1 MTQWLWLMAAAPLLA
16 AAMLV
21 DSLPFVR
28 AAALGAGVL
37 LAWWGVWQAL
47 RRGREEES
55 VARMRQDF
63 KQAKEELHQQ
73 KLNNSDL
80 MRLREKTEEQRRNA
94 EVQAEQKQQTI
105 NSLPAALILAE
116 TDGRISYANS
126 MVEKMT
132 GWRPGDLSGKNWNE
146 VFNQP
151 GPSAAPRERD
161 LQGEGGR
168 DDDEDYIKARDG
180 SEVLI
185 SSHYWR
191 LPKQDRLGWLFVTRS
206 QAVDYDK
213 LRDEFVTN
221 ISHELRTP
229 LTVIKGYAEILHEDA
244 VAGQHQ
250 NAELLK
256 IIVDEGER
264 LNTILDGIINYRQ
277 ASMGQIG
284 LRHESVD
291 LVKLLNSVAGD
302 MEPSARNKG
311 VRLERKIPE
320 SLSPCKGDF
329 TALRFA
335 FSHLMDN
342 AIKFTP
348 EGGTVTIETGGWR
361 LEDAL
366 WKLEVHVSDT
376 GIGIEAKD
384 IPHIFDRFYRT
395 DQKVH
400 TRQGTGIGL
409 SVVKEIIETHN
420 GTITVESSPGK
431 GSRFTVRLPMTD

>member
-1 MTQWLWLMAAAPLLA
+1 MNQWLWLLAAVPLLA

-21 DSLPFVR
+21 DNLAFVR
-28 AAALGAGVL
+28 GAALAAGGL
-37 LAWWGVWQAL
+37 LAWWGVWQML
-47 RRGREEES
+47 RRGRDEES
-55 VARMRQDF
+55 VERLRQDF
-63 KQAKEELHQQ
+63 KQTKEELHQQ
-73 KLNNSDL
+73 RLNNLDL
-80 MRLREKTEEQRRNA
+80 MRLKDKSEEQRKNSDSLN
-94 EVQAEQKQQTI
+94 EQRQQMI
-105 NSLPAALILAE
+105 GSLPASLILAE
-116 TDGRISYANS
+116 PDGRIAFANA
-126 MVEKMT
+126 MVERMT
-132 GWRPGDLSGKNWNE
+132 GWKPGDLAGKNWNA

-151 GPSAAPRERD
+151 GPAVQPREKA
-161 LQGEGGR
+161 LEGG
-168 DDDEDYIKARDG
+168 DAIDNEQDYIVSQDG
-180 SEVLI
+180 REVLV

-191 LPKQDRLGWLFVTRS
+191 LAKLNRLGWLFTARS
-206 QAVDYDK
+206 QAGDYDK
-213 LRDEFVTN
+213 LKDEFVTN

-244 VAGQHQ
+244 VANHQQ

-302 MEPSARNKG
+302 MEPLARNKG
-311 VRLERKIPE
+311 VALVRKVPE

-329 TALRFA
+329 TALRFT
-335 FSHLMDN
+335 FSHLLDN

-366 WKLEVHVSDT
+366 WKLEVHVADT
-376 GIGIEAKD
+376 GIGIDVKD

-409 SVVKEIIETHN
+409 SVVKEIIETHS
-420 GTITVESSPGK
+420 GTISVESAPGK

>member
-1 MTQWLWLMAAAPLLA
+1 MAQWLWLLAAAPLLA

-21 DSLPFVR
+21 DSLLFVR
-28 AAALGAGVL
+28 VASLIATAI
-37 LAWWGVWQAL
+37 LAVWGVWEAKRL
-47 RRGREEES
+47 RRDRESGE
-55 VARMRQDF
+55 RMRQDL
-63 KQAKEELHQQ
+63 KQVKEELHQQ
-73 KLNNSDL
+73 KLNNIDL
-80 MRLREKTEEQRRNA
+80 MRIKEKSEEQRKLLEA
-94 EVQAEQKQQTI
+94 QSEQKQQII
-105 NSLPAALILAE
+105 NGLPAALILAE
-116 TDGRISYANS
+116 PDGRIAYANA
-126 MVEKMT
+126 MVEKLT
-132 GWRPGDLSGKNWNE
+132 GWRAGDLVGKSWND
-146 VFNQP
+146 VFNPP
-151 GPSAAPRERD
+151 GPSALPREKALEVSEISD
-161 LQGEGGR
+161 NDQ
-168 DDDEDYIKARDG
+168 DIIKAHDG
-180 SEVLI
+180 SQVLV

-191 LPKQDRLGWLFVTRS
+191 LGRLNRLGWLFATRQ

-229 LTVIKGYAEILHEDA
+229 LTVIKGYAEILYEEA
-244 VAGQHQ
+244 AAGQQ
-250 NAELLK
+250 QSAELLK

-264 LNTILDGIINYRQ
+264 LSAILDGIINYRQ

-284 LRHESVD
+284 LRHENVD
-291 LVKLLNSVAGD
+291 LVKLLNSVASD
-302 MEPSARNKG
+302 MEPAARNKG
-311 VRLERKIPE
+311 VRLERKVPE

-335 FSHLMDN
+335 FSHLLDN

-376 GIGIEAKD
+376 GIGIDPKD

-409 SVVKEIIETHN
+409 SVVKEIIETHS
-420 GTITVESSPGK
+420 GTISVESAPGK

>member
-1 MTQWLWLMAAAPLLA
+1 MAQWLWLLAAVPLLA

-21 DSLPFVR
+21 DSLSIVR
-28 AAALGAGVL
+28 ATALTAAAL
-37 LAWWGVWQAL
+37 LAWWGVRQAQ
-47 RRGREEES
+47 RRGRDQES
-55 VARMRQDF
+55 VERMRQDF
-63 KQAKEELHQQ
+63 KQSKEELHQQ
-73 KLNNSDL
+73 KLNNMDL
-80 MRLREKTEEQRRNA
+80 MRLKDKSEEQRKLA
-94 EVQAEQKQQTI
+94 EGQAEQKQQI
-105 NSLPAALILAE
+105 LNGLPVALILAE
-116 TDGRISYANS
+116 PDGRIAYSNA
-126 MVEKMT
+126 MVEKLT
-132 GWRPGDLSGKNWNE
+132 GWKPGDLAGRNWNE
-146 VFNQP
+146 TFNPP
-151 GPSAAPRERD
+151 GPSAQAREKA
-161 LQGEGGR
+161 LEGSESG
-168 DDDEDYIKARDG
+168 DDEEDCIKARDG
-180 SEVLI
+180 SEVLV

-191 LPKQDRLGWLFVTRS
+191 LAKQNRLGWLFAARG

-213 LRDEFVTN
+213 LKDEFVTN

-244 VAGQHQ
+244 VAGQQQ

-264 LNTILDGIINYRQ
+264 LSAILDGIINYRR

-284 LRHESVD
+284 LRHENVD
-291 LVKLLNSVAGD
+291 LVKLLNSVASD
-302 MEPSARNKG
+302 MEPLAKGKG
-311 VRLERKIPE
+311 VELERKVPE

-335 FSHLMDN
+335 FSHLLDN

-366 WKLEVHVSDT
+366 WKLEVHVTDT
-376 GIGIEAKD
+376 GIGIDAKD
-384 IPHIFDRFYRT
+384 IPRIFDRFYRT

-409 SVVKEIIETHN
+409 SVVKEIIETHS
-420 GTITVESSPGK
+420 GTISVESIPGK

>member
-1 MTQWLWLMAAAPLLA
+1 MIQWLWLLAALPLLT

-21 DSLPFVR
+21 DNLLFVR
-28 AAALGAGVL
+28 ASALAAGAL
-37 LAWWGVWQAL
+37 LAGWGIWQVR
-47 RRGREEES
+47 RRGRDQES
-55 VARMRQDF
+55 FDRTKQDL
-63 KQAKEELHQQ
+63 KQAREDLHQQ
-73 KLNNSDL
+73 KLNNLDL
-80 MRLREKTEEQRRNA
+80 MRIKDKAEEQRKQI
-94 EVQAEQKQQTI
+94 ETLAEQKQQII
-105 NSLPAALILAE
+105 NGLPAALILAE
-116 TDGRISYANS
+116 PDGRIAYANA
-126 MVEKMT
+126 MVEKLT
-132 GWRPGDLSGKNWNE
+132 GWKPGDLAGRNWNE
-146 VFNQP
+146 AFNPP
-151 GPSAAPRERD
+151 GPSAQPREKT
-161 LQGEGGR
+161 LEGEESGHNEQ
-168 DDDEDYIKARDG
+168 DCIKAKDG
-180 SEVLI
+180 SEVLV

-191 LPKQDRLGWLFVTRS
+191 LGKQNRLGWLFVTRS
-206 QAVDYDK
+206 QAVDFDK
-213 LRDEFVTN
+213 LKDEFVTN

-244 VAGQHQ
+244 VAGQQQ

-256 IIVDEGER
+256 IIVEEGER
-264 LNTILDGIINYRQ
+264 LSAILDGIINYRQ

-284 LRHESVD
+284 LKHENVD
-291 LVKLLNSVAGD
+291 LVRLLNSVAAD
-302 MEPSARNKG
+302 MEPMARGKG
-311 VRLERKIPE
+311 LTLVKKIPD

-335 FSHLMDN
+335 FSHLVDN

-366 WKLEVHVSDT
+366 WKLEVHISDT

-409 SVVKEIIETHN
+409 SVVKEIIETHS
-420 GTITVESSPGK
+420 GTISVESVPGQ

>member
-1 MTQWLWLMAAAPLLA
+1 MVQWLWLLAAAPLLA

-21 DSLPFVR
+21 DSLTFVR
-28 AAALGAGVL
+28 AAALSAWAL
-37 LAWWGVWQAL
+37 LAGWGMWQMH
-47 RRGREEES
+47 RRGRDQES
-55 VARMRQDF
+55 FERTKQDL
-63 KQAKEELHQQ
+63 KQAREELHQQ
-73 KLNNSDL
+73 KLNNLDL
-80 MRLREKTEEQRRNA
+80 MRLKEKIEEQRKLL
-94 EVQAEQKQQTI
+94 EVQAEQRQQI
-105 NSLPAALILAE
+105 LNGLPAALILAE
-116 TDGRISYANS
+116 PDGRIAYANA
-126 MVEKMT
+126 MVEKLT
-132 GWRPGDLSGKNWNE
+132 GWKAGDLAGRDWNQT
-146 VFNQP
+146 FNPP
-151 GPSAAPRERD
+151 GPSAVPREKA
-161 LQGEGGR
+161 LEGAEVS
-168 DDDEDYIKARDG
+168 DNEQDTVKARDG
-180 SEVLI
+180 GEVLV

-191 LPKQDRLGWLFVTRS
+191 LSRLNRLGWLFAARK

-213 LRDEFVTN
+213 LKDEFVTN

-229 LTVIKGYAEILHEDA
+229 LTVIKGYAEILYEDA
-244 VAGQHQ
+244 AASQQQ

-264 LNTILDGIINYRQ
+264 LSTILDGIINYRQ

-284 LRHESVD
+284 LRHENVD
-291 LVKLLNSVAGD
+291 LVRLLNSVAGD
-302 MEPSARNKG
+302 MEPMAKAKG
-311 VRLERKIPE
+311 VRLERKVPE

-335 FSHLMDN
+335 FSHLLDN

-366 WKLEVHVSDT
+366 WKLEVHVTDT
-376 GIGIEAKD
+376 GIGIDPKD

-409 SVVKEIIETHN
+409 SVVKEIVETHS
-420 GTITVESSPGK
+420 GTISVESAPGK

>member
-1 MTQWLWLMAAAPLLA
+1 MIQWLWLLAALPLLA

-21 DSLPFVR
+21 DSLTVVR
-28 AAALGAGVL
+28 AAALASGAL
-37 LAWWGVWQAL
+37 LACWGLWQMR
-47 RRGREEES
+47 RRGRDQE
-55 VARMRQDF
+55 AFDRTRQDL
-63 KQAKEELHQQ
+63 KQAREELHQQ
-73 KLNNSDL
+73 KLNNLDL
-80 MRLREKTEEQRRNA
+80 MRIKDKSEEQRKLL
-94 EVQAEQKQQTI
+94 EVQAEQRQQI
-105 NSLPAALILAE
+105 LNGLPAALILAE
-116 TDGRISYANS
+116 PDGRIVYANA
-126 MVEKMT
+126 MVEKLT
-132 GWRPGDLSGKNWNE
+132 GWKAGDLSGRDWNQT
-146 VFNQP
+146 FNPP
-151 GPSAAPRERD
+151 GPSAVPREKS
-161 LQGEGGR
+161 LEGAEVS
-168 DDDEDYIKARDG
+168 DNEQDTIKSRDG
-180 SEVLI
+180 AEVLV

-191 LPKQDRLGWLFVTRS
+191 LSRLNRLGWLFVARK

-213 LRDEFVTN
+213 LKDEFVTN

-229 LTVIKGYAEILHEDA
+229 LTVIKGYAEILYEDA
-244 VAGQHQ
+244 AASQQQ

-264 LNTILDGIINYRQ
+264 LSTILDGIINYRQ

-284 LRHESVD
+284 LRHENVD
-291 LVKLLNSVAGD
+291 LVRLLSSVAGD
-302 MEPSARNKG
+302 MEPSARSKG
-311 VRLERKIPE
+311 VKLERKIPE

-335 FSHLMDN
+335 FSHLLDN

-366 WKLEVHVSDT
+366 WKLEVHVTDT
-376 GIGIEAKD
+376 GIGIDPKD
-384 IPHIFDRFYRT
+384 LPHIFDRFYRT

-409 SVVKEIIETHN
+409 SVVKEIIETHS
-420 GTITVESSPGK
+420 GTISVESAPGK

>member
-1 MTQWLWLMAAAPLLA
+1 MIQWLWLLAAVPLLG

-21 DSLPFVR
+21 DSLLFVR
-28 AAALGAGVL
+28 AAALASGLL
-37 LAWWGVWQAL
+37 LAWWGIWQMR
-47 RRGREEES
+47 RRGRDEES
-55 VARMRQDF
+55 VERIKQDF
-63 KQAKEELHQQ
+63 RQAKEELHHQ
-73 KLNNSDL
+73 KLNNMDL
-80 MRLREKTEEQRRNA
+80 MRLKDKSEEQRKLIEA
-94 EVQAEQKQQTI
+94 QAEQRQQII
-105 NSLPAALILAE
+105 NGLPAALIMAE
-116 TDGRISYANS
+116 TDGRITYANA
-126 MVEKMT
+126 MVEKLT
-132 GWRPGDLSGKNWNE
+132 GWKAGDLAGKNWNE
-146 VFNQP
+146 VFNPP
-151 GPSAAPRERD
+151 GPSAKAREGALEKGD
-161 LQGEGGR
+161 TS
-168 DDDEDYIKARDG
+168 DDEEDAVKARDG
-180 SEVLI
+180 SEVLV

-191 LPKQDRLGWLFVTRS
+191 LAKLNRLGWLFSARQ

-213 LRDEFVTN
+213 LKDEFVTN

-244 VAGQHQ
+244 VASQQQ

-264 LNTILDGIINYRQ
+264 LSTILDGIINYRQ

-291 LVKLLNSVAGD
+291 LVKLLTSVVAD
-302 MEPSARNKG
+302 MEPLARNKSVSL
-311 VRLERKIPE
+311 VRKMPE

-335 FSHLMDN
+335 FSHLLDN

-366 WKLEVHVSDT
+366 WKLEVHVTDT
-376 GIGIEAKD
+376 GIGIEEKD

-409 SVVKEIIETHN
+409 SVVKEIIETHS
-420 GTITVESSPGK
+420 GTISVESVPGK